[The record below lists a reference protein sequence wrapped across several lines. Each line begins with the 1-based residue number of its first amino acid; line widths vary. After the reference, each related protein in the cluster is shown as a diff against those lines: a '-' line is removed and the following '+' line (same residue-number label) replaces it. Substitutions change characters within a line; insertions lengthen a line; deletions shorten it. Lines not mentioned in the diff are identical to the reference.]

1 MLCQPA
7 CRQTGILLRGL
18 LRLLLEAIEQ
28 HYQITFIKTAK
39 YPIDIAAILYPYF
52 IETIVSSH
60 IREKLCRNS
69 LKNHNHIK
77 HFINFAFHLFRKLV
91 KKVIEIVPVENQC
104 SFFLHAV
111 KLTNNGTKELF
122 RCEKM
127 RKWFF

>member
-1 MLCQPA
+1 
-7 CRQTGILLRGL
+7 LRGL

-39 YPIDIAAILYPYF
+39 YPIDIAAILYPY
-52 IETIVSSH
+52 
-60 IREKLCRNS
+60 
-69 LKNHNHIK
+69 LKN
-77 HFINFAFHLFRKLV
+77 FINFAFHLFRKLV

-104 SFFLHAV
+104 SFFLHAA